1 MQNRKRVRHRLD
13 ERFEG
18 IRSAEVPPRPY
29 NGWIRTIRDAL
40 GMSSTELAA
49 RLGLRQQSISDIER
63 NERRYTIRL
72 DTLERVAEAMG
83 CQLVYVLIP
92 RTTLEETVQT
102 QARLRADQLLAT
114 VAHHS
119 RLEDQSV
126 SEAARAAQLE
136 DLATLFADRRGLWTE
151 ATTAS

>member
-1 MQNRKRVRHRLD
+1 MQNRKRARRRLD
-13 ERFEG
+13 ERFES
-18 IRSAEVPPRPY
+18 IRSTGVPQRPY

-63 NERRYTIRL
+63 NERRDTIRL

-102 QARLRADQLLAT
+102 QARLRADRLLAT
-114 VAHHS
+114 VAHHN
-119 RLEDQSV
+119 RLEAQTV
-126 SEAARAAQLE
+126 SEARRTAQLD

-151 ATTAS
+151 TPTAQ

>member
-13 ERFEG
+13 ERFEDM
-18 IRSAEVPPRPY
+18 RSAGIPPRPY

-49 RLGLRQQSISDIER
+49 RMDLRQQSISDIER

-83 CQLVYVLIP
+83 CQLVYALIP
-92 RTTLEETVQT
+92 QTTLEETVQT
-102 QARLRADQLLAT
+102 QARHRADQLLTT

-119 RLEDQSV
+119 RLEDQTV
-126 SEAARAAQLE
+126 SETAQADQLD

-151 ATTAS
+151 ATTTL